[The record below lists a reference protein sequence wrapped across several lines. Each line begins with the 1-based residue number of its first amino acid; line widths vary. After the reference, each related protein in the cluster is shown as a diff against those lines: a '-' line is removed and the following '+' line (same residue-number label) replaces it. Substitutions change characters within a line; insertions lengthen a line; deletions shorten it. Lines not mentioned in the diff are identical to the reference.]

1 MHICEIDSL
10 INSNK
15 EYFIKFTYKNT
26 KNYDVNNIHNIVNYI
41 RLKYELNRSKYVVE
55 YDNIEF
61 ELLKTDKNTKEV
73 FYKLLLTKINSKLK
87 TLPTNMDC
95 HLIICLKDEIEN
107 PSLFIQK

>member
-26 KNYDVNNIHNIVNYI
+26 NNYDVNNIHNIVNYI

-61 ELLKTDKNTKEV
+61 ELLKTDK
-73 FYKLLLTKINSKLK
+73 I
-87 TLPTNMDC
+87 TN
-95 HLIICLKDEIEN
+95 EY
-107 PSLFIQK
+107 

>member
-26 KNYDVNNIHNIVNYI
+26 NNYDVNNIHNIVNYI

-61 ELLKTDKNTKEV
+61 ELLKTDKNTNEV

-87 TLPTNMDC
+87 HKRNNCGLP
-95 HLIICLKDEIEN
+95 IG
-107 PSLFIQK
+107 